1 MTIISLGLVPSD
13 GFLRLPATGTVLDSP
28 FMKGIVA
35 FIFIGASLAGIAY
48 GLGAGTLRSD
58 TDVMKGMGKA
68 METLGLYLVLVF
80 FASQFVA
87 YFKWSN
93 LGLIFAI
100 KGAEVLK
107 ASGLGPIPL
116 DDDFHPAV
124 GGHQFGHRKR
134 FRQMGHHGS
143 GFCTDVYAIGLL
155 S

>member
-80 FASQFVA
+80 FRFPVC
-87 YFKWSN
+87 
-93 LGLIFAI
+93 GLFQV
-100 KGAEVLK
+100 E
-107 ASGLGPIPL
+107 
-116 DDDFHPAV
+116 
-124 GGHQFGHRKR
+124 
-134 FRQMGHHGS
+134 
-143 GFCTDVYAIGLL
+143 
-155 S
+155 